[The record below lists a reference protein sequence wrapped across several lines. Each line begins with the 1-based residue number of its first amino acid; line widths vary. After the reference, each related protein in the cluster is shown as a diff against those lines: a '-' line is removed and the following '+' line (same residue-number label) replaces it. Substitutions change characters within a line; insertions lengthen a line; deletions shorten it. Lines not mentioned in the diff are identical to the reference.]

1 MRMLLSFECPGVDLK
16 KYDRYNDYYFVI
28 PLLME
33 DPIYLQFMKDTKKYI
48 MLDNGVYE
56 SGIPDMDNLLDLAR
70 QINAKEVVL
79 PDYLF
84 ETERTREATRSF
96 IESLSN
102 EEKTEFRWMLVP
114 QANTIFQWID
124 AYTSFI
130 EEFGDFAYSIG
141 VPKCPGKP
149 LYFRTVAIQTLYE
162 REQLVN
168 KPHHLLG
175 MNDPSEI
182 MYMRFARSMD
192 TSWPHK
198 KDTHREVLRRMNLL
212 RSLAR

>member
-1 MRMLLSFECPGVDLK
+1 MRMLLSFECPGVDLN

-48 MLDNGVYE
+48 MLDNCVYE
-56 SGIPDMDNLLDLAR
+56 SGVPDMDNLLDLAR

-84 ETERTREATRSF
+84 ETEKTRQATRSF

-130 EEFGDFAYSIG
+130 EEFGDFAHSIG

-162 REQLVN
+162 REKLVN